1 MNNHQQNSSPS
12 VSPSSSNQTT
22 TVNIPNYQNQN
33 QSQNQQKQEQQIP
46 FTNHRRSQSLQS
58 TSQTLLR
65 PSCHS
70 RSHSSTSDQNQ
81 NQSLH
86 DILPTRGSLQ
96 IHRNNNHYPH
106 QHRLSSASSSS
117 AASCSSSSSL
127 TSLRNHDQCQ
137 QQFTN
142 IKFHHHPASPTK
154 LHQSEPLS
162 GHHQQSS
169 SDHLLPHH
177 HHHHCHRSTCSSH
190 PNTHS
195 LLSNSILT
203 ISLTITSSFASV
215 LLSVSA
221 TQLTQLSLA
230 TFPILEFL
238 TLSIITRFPIFNQI
252 QPATKSRFNSSRD
265 PFNPHLRARSLPSN
279 NANSINHPPQHRT
292 YQQPRFTGWRLML
305 RFTLPAA
312 VLSLL
317 ASWSK
322 AEIAARVGCGTSQA
336 FDVYA
341 LPIAVVA
348 LSRLPSIKQPSH
360 ELVATISIF
369 TAAISLMFF
378 AEPIYPSLILL
389 GLFSAASQALYL
401 NHLKTW
407 LLSFPQLNPCNAL
420 AHSSPFALLFILIP
434 AIANAV
440 YQSMSHFGS
449 LDLTPR
455 FTVHTAFWLIMYVLA
470 RVTERLLELWVVY
483 RFKSPLSVILV
494 VPPRNLF
501 SIGLAQVSRFYLG
514 QLGSPQSIACYSFS
528 LLGIYHA
535 EHDVSQAFR
544 QFSKFIRSPFSHTKL
559 ASSGSTRRRSSDYT
573 DQDEDRLQEKSPD
586 SLLDH
591 RNHHLQEVDPNYH
604 RRLSSTEREQ
614 QTDKEDYRSSSTPRF
629 RKPFTERYHHRSSR
643 RSKKDHW
650 QTLFRSIAFGPIIAL
665 LILKLVWQSQT
676 GIPMTEIPSG
686 TSRPA
691 GSVDLVFSYYNEP
704 LSRFF
709 EAVDHVRRLSVLSLQ
724 NPRVIVY
731 VKHPEVSLVNIANV
745 INADEVIRLNNVGR
759 EGGTYLAHILK
770 HYNSTLL
777 KDSQGR
783 IIRGGIS
790 SPEILERSEFGIE
803 RILSSPAVHGLADHT
818 VFMQPEISW
827 HWIAKPRMDLFDPN
841 STGFLSFGP
850 YLVSVCGQ
858 DGLGNGNYERMRDIY
873 TMFYNSFCPPT
884 GQLASYAG
892 QFVVSKKRILSKRYE
907 QYSKMRE
914 LLEAPKDHWIHSEGG
929 WLKWKGATDTGPATN
944 PTGPQA
950 PFLGH
955 ALERSWPVI
964 FGCTNPDI
972 AASCPDEINDKLN
985 CQCFD

>member
-12 VSPSSSNQTT
+12 ASPSSSNQTT
-22 TVNIPNYQNQN
+22 TVNIPNYQS

-81 NQSLH
+81 NPNQSLH

-142 IKFHHHPASPTK
+142 IKFLP
-154 LHQSEPLS
+154 
-162 GHHQQSS
+162 SS
-169 SDHLLPHH
+169 SLTHQTTSIRATLRTSPAIFIRPSPSPSSSSSPLPSLNMFLHA
-177 HHHHCHRSTCSSH
+177 
-190 PNTHS
+190 NTHS

-238 TLSIITRFPIFNQI
+238 TLSIITRFPIFNRI
-252 QPATKSRFNSSRD
+252 QP
-265 PFNPHLRARSLPSN
+265 
-279 NANSINHPPQHRT
+279 HRT

-514 QLGSPQSIACYSFS
+514 QLGSPQSIAFHS
-528 LLGIYHA
+528 H
-535 EHDVSQAFR
+535 
-544 QFSKFIRSPFSHTKL
+544 PFSHTKL
-559 ASSGSTRRRSSDYT
+559 ASSGSNRRRSSDYT
-573 DQDEDRLQEKSPD
+573 DQDEDRMQEKSPD

-591 RNHHLQEVDPNYH
+591 QNHHLQEVDPNYH

-629 RKPFTERYHHRSSR
+629 RKPFTERYHHHRSSR

-790 SPEILERSEFGIE
+790 SPEILERAEFGIE

-985 CQCFD
+985 LGGINYEKSEILKPH

>member
-12 VSPSSSNQTT
+12 ASPSSSNQTT
-22 TVNIPNYQNQN
+22 TVNIPNYQS

-70 RSHSSTSDQNQ
+70 RSHSSTQTKTKTKVYMISYPPGDHYKSIEIIITTLINIDSHQP
-81 NQSLH
+81 LH
-86 DILPTRGSLQ
+86 PQQPPALP
-96 IHRNNNHYPH
+96 
-106 QHRLSSASSSS
+106 
-117 AASCSSSSSL
+117 
-127 TSLRNHDQCQ
+127 
-137 QQFTN
+137 
-142 IKFHHHPASPTK
+142 HP
-154 LHQSEPLS
+154 QPLS

-177 HHHHCHRSTCSSH
+177 HHHHHCHRSTCSLH
-190 PNTHS
+190 ANTHS

-238 TLSIITRFPIFNQI
+238 TLSIITRFPIFNRI
-252 QPATKSRFNSSRD
+252 QPVNKSRSNSSRD
-265 PFNPHLRARSLPSN
+265 PFNPHLRTRSLPSN
-279 NANSINHPPQHRT
+279 NAHSINHPPQHRT

-336 FDVYA
+336 FDVSSLRGLC

-348 LSRLPSIKQPSH
+348 LSRLPSIKQPSMN
-360 ELVATISIF
+360 LLPRFQSSQPPSRSCFCRANISI
-369 TAAISLMFF
+369 
-378 AEPIYPSLILL
+378 PILL

-440 YQSMSHFGS
+440 YHPYCV
-449 LDLTPR
+449 LADH
-455 FTVHTAFWLIMYVLA
+455 VCLA

-501 SIGLAQVSRFYLG
+501 SIGLAQNMT
-514 QLGSPQSIACYSFS
+514 S
-528 LLGIYHA
+528 LKPSG
-535 EHDVSQAFR
+535 

-559 ASSGSTRRRSSDYT
+559 ASSGSNRRRSSDYT
-573 DQDEDRLQEKSPD
+573 DQDEDRMQEKSPD

-591 RNHHLQEVDPNYH
+591 QNHHLQEVDPNYH

-629 RKPFTERYHHRSSR
+629 RKPFTERYHHHR
-643 RSKKDHW
+643 
-650 QTLFRSIAFGPIIAL
+650 
-665 LILKLVWQSQT
+665 T
-676 GIPMTEIPSG
+676 GMAITDRDPDDGDTKRDES
-686 TSRPA
+686 TSRLS
-691 GSVDLVFSYYNEP
+691 GSVFSYYNEP

-745 INADEVIRLNNVGR
+745 INADEVIRLNNSR
-759 EGGTYLAHILK
+759 
-770 HYNSTLL
+770 
-777 KDSQGR
+777 KDHSR
-783 IIRGGIS
+783 RHKLTRD
-790 SPEILERSEFGIE
+790 PRKAEFGIE

-858 DGLGNGNYERMRDIY
+858 DGLGNE
-873 TMFYNSFCPPT
+873 TMNFCPPT

-972 AASCPDEINDKLN
+972 AASCPDELMIN
-985 CQCFD
+985 